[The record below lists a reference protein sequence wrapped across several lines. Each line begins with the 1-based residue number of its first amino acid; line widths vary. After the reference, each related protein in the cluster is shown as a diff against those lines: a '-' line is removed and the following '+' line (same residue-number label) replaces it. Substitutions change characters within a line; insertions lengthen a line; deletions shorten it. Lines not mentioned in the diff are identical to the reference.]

1 MQNYKVVCCREVLH
15 RRDLGR
21 LLLRQKFCTIPQN
34 DELMKQYSLF
44 GLLAL
49 ATVMALE
56 SCQVVGGIFKAGVWV
71 GILVVVFI
79 VGIIL
84 WLVGRGR
91 S

>member
-1 MQNYKVVCCREVLH
+1 
-15 RRDLGR
+15 
-21 LLLRQKFCTIPQN
+21 
-34 DELMKQYSLF
+34 MKQYSLF
-44 GLLAL
+44 GILAL

-56 SCQVVGGIFKAGVWV
+56 SCKVVGGIFKAGVWV

>member
-1 MQNYKVVCCREVLH
+1 
-15 RRDLGR
+15 
-21 LLLRQKFCTIPQN
+21 
-34 DELMKQYSLF
+34 MKQYSLL

-49 ATVMALE
+49 AMAMSFS

-71 GILVVVFI
+71 GILLVVLV
-79 VGIIL
+79 VGVIL